1 MSDANGSTGTSFP
14 APLKVRHRRPF
25 PLRDIRR
32 LLVRGTNWIGDA
44 ILTLPAM
51 AAIRRGM
58 PEAHITVLA
67 KPWVGE
73 VYRICPH
80 VDAVLP
86 FQEPG
91 RHAGVPGR
99 LRLSRDLR
107 SMGFDGAI
115 LLQNAIEAAIVTL
128 LAGIPLR
135 AGYNSDARGWL
146 LTSSVRR
153 SREIFR
159 VHQSLYYLEMV
170 RALGCPP
177 PDPAAPL
184 LVPPAEY
191 RDLAEKVLRGRGC
204 DPDIPLVGI
213 APGAA
218 YGPAKRWYPER
229 FAAVAEQLATEFGA
243 RILVF
248 GSAGDQGSA
257 EAVQKAARTE
267 FVNLAG
273 GTSLREALAL
283 ISRCR
288 VFVSNDSGLMHVAAA
303 LGVPTV
309 AVFGSTNPVT
319 TGPMGPR
326 FSVVRRPMDCSPC
339 LRETCPEDFR
349 CMNAITAEDV
359 WKEAKTLFEGGRS

>member
-1 MSDANGSTGTSFP
+1 MNEKTATDRPEFQ
-14 APLKVRHRRPF
+14 APLRVRQHRPF
-25 PLRDIRR
+25 PVREIRH

-44 ILTLPAM
+44 ILTLPAL

-58 PEAHITVLA
+58 PEAHISVLA

-80 VDAVLP
+80 VDEVIP
-86 FQEPG
+86 FREPG
-91 RHAGVPGR
+91 VHAGVPGR
-99 LRLSRDLR
+99 LRLARDLR
-107 SMGFDGAI
+107 GMGFDGAI

-128 LAGIPLR
+128 LAGIPVR

-153 SREIFR
+153 TREIR
-159 VHQSLYYLEMV
+159 QVHQSRYYVEMV

-177 PDPAAPL
+177 PDPSAPL
-184 LVPPAEY
+184 LVIPAEY
-191 RDLAEKVLRGRGC
+191 RNLAEKVLRERGR
-204 DPDIPLVGI
+204 DPAAPVAGL

-218 YGPAKRWYPER
+218 YGPAKRWHPER
-229 FAAVAEQLATEFGA
+229 FAAVADRLAEECGTGVM
-243 RILVF
+243 VF
-248 GSAGDQGSA
+248 GSAGDRESA
-257 EAVQKAARTE
+257 EAVQAAARTGL
-267 FVNLAG
+267 VNLAG
-273 GTSLREALAL
+273 STSLREALAL

-326 FSVVRRPMDCSPC
+326 FSIVRKPMDCSPC

-359 WKEAKTLFEGGRS
+359 WMEAKALCEGGR

>member
-1 MSDANGSTGTSFP
+1 MTDQTVFQS
-14 APLKVRHRRPF
+14 PLPVVHRRPF
-25 PLRDIRR
+25 PAREIRR

-51 AAIRRGM
+51 AAIRAGM

-80 VDAVLP
+80 ADEVLT
-86 FQEPG
+86 FREPG
-91 RHAGVPGR
+91 IHAGVSGR
-99 LRLSRDLR
+99 LRLARDL
-107 SMGFDGAI
+107 SGMAFDGAI

-128 LAGIPLR
+128 LAGIPVR
-135 AGYNSDARGWL
+135 AGYNTDARGLL

-153 SREIFR
+153 SREILR
-159 VHQSLYYLEMV
+159 VHQSRYYLEMV
-170 RALGCPP
+170 RALGLPP
-177 PDPAAPL
+177 PDPPPPL

-191 RDLAEKVLRGRGC
+191 RDLAEKVLVERGC
-204 DPDIPLVGI
+204 DPEAPLAGI

-218 YGPAKRWYPER
+218 YGPAKRWFPDR
-229 FAAVAEQLATEFGA
+229 FAAVADRLAAEFGA
-243 RILVF
+243 RVLVF
-248 GSAGDQGSA
+248 GSSGDRESAG
-257 EAVQKAARTE
+257 AVQAAAKAR

-303 LGVPTV
+303 MGVPTV

-326 FSVVRRPMDCSPC
+326 FSIVRKPMDCSPC
-339 LRETCPEDFR
+339 LKETCPQDFR
-349 CMNAITAEDV
+349 CMEAISAEDV
-359 WKEAKTLFEGGRS
+359 WNEARSLFEGGRR

>member
-1 MSDANGSTGTSFP
+1 MNENSMAEAGLQ
-14 APLKVRHRRPF
+14 PLRVRQRRPF
-25 PLRDIRR
+25 PLREIRR

-44 ILTLPAM
+44 VLTLPAL

-58 PEAHITVLA
+58 PEAHISVLA

-80 VDAVLP
+80 VDAIFP
-86 FQEPG
+86 FREPG
-91 RHAGVPGR
+91 DHAGVPGK
-99 LRLSRDLR
+99 LRLARDLR
-107 SMGFDGAI
+107 AARFDAAI

-128 LAGIPLR
+128 LAGIPHR
-135 AGYNSDARGWL
+135 AGYNSDGRGLL

-153 SREIFR
+153 TREIRR
-159 VHQSLYYLEMV
+159 VHQSLYYVEMV

-177 PDPAAPL
+177 PAPEAPL

-191 RDLAEKVLRGRGC
+191 RDLAQKVLRERGRN
-204 DPDIPLVGI
+204 PEAPVAGI

-229 FAAVAEQLATEFGA
+229 FAAVADRLAEEFGGTV
-243 RILVF
+243 LVF
-248 GSAGDQGSA
+248 GSAGDRESA
-257 EAVQKAARTE
+257 SAVRAAARTE
-267 FVNLAG
+267 LVDLAG
-273 GTSLREALAL
+273 STSLREALAL

-326 FSVVRRPMDCSPC
+326 FSILRRPADCSPC
-339 LRETCPEDFR
+339 YRETCPEDFR

-359 WKEAKTLFEGGRS
+359 WTEARALLEGGR